1 MKFRASNLMIGT
13 LTLALIGGSFGAWL
27 GYQKI
32 AGVKQRVP
40 FRVVFEGSASGL
52 RKGGSVNFA
61 GIRVGEVVSLKLDNP
76 RRVIALTMIDNTTP
90 LRNDTLVGL
99 EFQGLT
105 GIAALSLT
113 GGTVNGPPP
122 PLDKDGIPML
132 TADPDALLNTQE
144 KIRVALRNVDKI
156 ITDNEVAVKDTLR
169 NFETFTASLSSNG
182 ERLTSIVASAE
193 SGVTAIDKGFAKTED
208 LLKSLGS
215 DKYGGELLPT
225 IISLREL
232 IESFDK
238 KSGALI
244 ADTRKMLGDLSTSI
258 NKSDPRPP
266 ARGR

>member
-1 MKFRASNLMIGT
+1 MVHSKRRTNRPRDLSFQRTPFRRLPATFGV
-13 LTLALIGGSFGAWL
+13 LALAVIPPVAAQSVE
-27 GYQKI
+27 YRSP
-32 AGVKQRVP
+32 AGVEYRSQRDTGAIA
-40 FRVVFEGSASGL
+40 RAESALG
-52 RKGGSVNFA
+52 
-61 GIRVGEVVSLKLDNP
+61 
-76 RRVIALTMIDNTTP
+76 
-90 LRNDTLVGL
+90 
-99 EFQGLT
+99 
-105 GIAALSLT
+105 
-113 GGTVNGPPP
+113 
-122 PLDKDGIPML
+122 
-132 TADPDALLNTQE
+132 ADP
-144 KIRVALRNVDKI
+144 RNVDKI